1 MGINI
6 TKIQNLLCQ
15 TILGGWLIYDFR
27 GSNSIAAELLE
38 LRPEALLTRRFF
50 YWIPRKGTPLK
61 FVSAIEQNLL
71 PEVEGVEIT
80 YTSWHELQKLLIGN
94 IPQDSPIAI
103 EYSPQ
108 GALPYISK
116 IDAGTFEMLQQLGF
130 KLASSADLL
139 QSLLQLT
146 QKQIESHREAANHL
160 DIIANAAW
168 DYIEGQLTEAG
179 HLNEFQVQQFMLRE
193 FEHRG
198 LATDHPP
205 ICSVNGNAAN
215 PHYQPTA
222 NSHASI
228 KNGDFILI
236 DLWCKKNEPNA
247 IYADIARAAVLR
259 PHPSQLEQQV
269 FNVITSAQNAAIELL
284 QERYARRQPIHGF
297 EVDDLCR
304 KIIQE
309 AGFGGFFI
317 HRTGHNISTQV
328 HGPGAHLDNYETHD
342 ARELIPG
349 SCFSLEPGIY
359 LPGQFGMRLE
369 FDVLITLEGKIEITG
384 GRQDKLV
391 CLTSY

>member
-1 MGINI
+1 MVVNI

-15 TILGGWLIYDFR
+15 TTLGGWLIYDFR
-27 GSNSIAAELLE
+27 GSNGIATELLE

-50 YWIPRKGTPLK
+50 YWIPSKGTPLK

-71 PEVEGVEIT
+71 PEIEGVEIP
-80 YTSWHELQKLLIGN
+80 YTTWHELQMLLAEH
-94 IPQDSPIAI
+94 IPQDSSIAI
-103 EYSPQ
+103 EYSSQ

-146 QKQIESHREAANHL
+146 PKQIESHREAANHL
-160 DIIANAAW
+160 DAIANATW
-168 DYIEGQLTEAG
+168 DYIEEQLTEVG
-179 HLNEFQVQQFMLRE
+179 HLNEFQVQQFMLQEFKQRE
-193 FEHRG
+193 
-198 LATDHPP
+198 LVTDHPP

-215 PHYQPTA
+215 PHYQPTVDCH
-222 NSHASI
+222 SPI

-236 DLWCKKNEPNA
+236 DLWCKQNASNA

-259 PHPSQLEQQV
+259 PHPTELEQQV
-269 FNVITSAQNAAIELL
+269 FAIITKAQNAAIDLL
-284 QERYARRQPIHGF
+284 QERYARKQSIKGF

-309 AGFGGFFI
+309 AGFGKFFI

-328 HGPGAHLDNYETHD
+328 HGSGAHLDNYETRD
-342 ARELIPG
+342 TRELIPG

-369 FDVLITLEGKIEITG
+369 FDILITLEGQIEITG
-384 GRQDKLV
+384 GRQDKLI